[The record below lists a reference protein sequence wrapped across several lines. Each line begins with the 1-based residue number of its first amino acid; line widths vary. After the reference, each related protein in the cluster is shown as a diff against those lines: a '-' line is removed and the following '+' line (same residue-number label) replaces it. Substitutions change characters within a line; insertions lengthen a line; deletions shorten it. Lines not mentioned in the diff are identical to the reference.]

1 MSETDTPPTENLEE
15 VTEDSQKKKIP
26 RTDAQIEALA
36 RAREK
41 AMMVRRENAALRKKE
56 REIDRDTLARAKQ
69 EKRDRIEREYQE
81 LKQKS
86 PEDRDAVRTESKIP
100 EDRDAIRTE
109 SKIPDAEQSPPPPN
123 RRRDPSIRE
132 GTAFMRPVKED
143 EQLHPSPK
151 KRRKPARKVIVTEAS
166 SASDTDDEVQVVLP
180 RQKKSLTPEEV
191 QFQRTYHK
199 MFTYD

>member
-1 MSETDTPPTENLEE
+1 MSETDTPTTENLEE

-86 PEDRDAVRTESKIP
+86 PEDRDAV
-100 EDRDAIRTE
+100 RTE